1 MKNFVS
7 TPHLV
12 TSTTSTGTQTL
23 TLVEDMLNMKLNYS
37 KIEDVQVANI
47 RMYDAPDFVD
57 AFIESATYMG
67 RPMTEQELEVL
78 NSDSQF
84 VYEQVEKRIYG

>member
-1 MKNFVS
+1 
-7 TPHLV
+7 
-12 TSTTSTGTQTL
+12 
-23 TLVEDMLNMKLNYS
+23 MKLNYS